1 MQEPTEIELDEDQ
14 AAVAI
19 RTLKDIRF
27 AMATIG
33 ESLAR
38 EGKVNADL
46 AKNAL
51 RVSEH
56 YLADLGKV
64 LGIPTQTEEELTERS
79 AKLRAANLRVRELEK
94 QLGNAQSPELTQMS
108 LRQLADQ
115 LNAWWDLEGFG
126 HISEIKF
133 GAYGCEVDFSCH
145 LFGNFRL
152 IKSETPISDKERKK
166 LWHESLQARGFRLT
180 EEDRDACI
188 EDCDQNRKVLEQLFE
203 DRLPSSKVI
212 SFENYNKNE
221 GGFVLRGVKVLIRRI
236 DEFLTLPVPE
246 QAED

>member
-1 MQEPTEIELDEDQ
+1 MQEPTEIELNEDQ
-14 AAVAI
+14 VAVAI

-33 ESLAR
+33 ESLAKD
-38 EGKVNADL
+38 GKVNADL
-46 AKNAL
+46 AQNAL

-64 LGIPTQTEEELTERS
+64 LGIPTQTEQEIMERS
-79 AKLRAANLRVRELEK
+79 ARLREANLRVRALEA

-108 LRQLADQ
+108 LRKLADQ

-126 HISEIKF
+126 HISEIRF

-152 IKSETPISDKERKK
+152 VKSETPITDKERKR

-180 EEDRDACI
+180 EEDRDVCI
-188 EDCDQNRKVLEQLFE
+188 EDCDQNRKVLEQLFQ

-236 DEFLTLPVPE
+236 DEFLALPVPD
-246 QAED
+246 ASED